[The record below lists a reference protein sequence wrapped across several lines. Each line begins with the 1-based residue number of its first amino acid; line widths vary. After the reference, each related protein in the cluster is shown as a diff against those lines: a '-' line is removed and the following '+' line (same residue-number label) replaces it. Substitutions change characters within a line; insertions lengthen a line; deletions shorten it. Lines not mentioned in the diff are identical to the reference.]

1 MADIFGYGDFRYR
14 HVDGW
19 PTIPPEINFHESP
32 GVAVDSQDRV
42 YVLTRGKDPVVVFD
56 KDGNFLRSF
65 GEGLFTSRTHGM
77 FIGPDDSV
85 FCVDDG
91 HHTITQFSPE
101 GKRLLT
107 IGAEGQPSAE
117 QHLLPTWQCVVWV

>member
-56 KDGNFLRSF
+56 KDGNS
-65 GEGLFTSRTHGM
+65 
-77 FIGPDDSV
+77 
-85 FCVDDG
+85 CDG
-91 HHTITQFSPE
+91 
-101 GKRLLT
+101 GY
-107 IGAEGQPSAE
+107 
-117 QHLLPTWQCVVWV
+117 